1 MTKKTKNCGVLETLK
16 KGPTQ
21 PYGCESQE
29 ERECCALAEHWLL
42 EAKEPLPYRKQL
54 LEALI
59 RFKERIASDS
69 EEFSANGEAC

>member
-1 MTKKTKNCGVLETLK
+1 MVKKSKNRGVLEVLK
-16 KGPTQ
+16 NGPEQ

-29 ERECCALAEHWLL
+29 ERECCDLAEQWLL
-42 EAKEPLPYRKQL
+42 EATEPLDYRKQL

-69 EEFSANGEAC
+69 AEFSANGESC